1 MKDIM
6 ETRELQVFA
15 SFGLMILKEKR
26 TVYINDVVTEK
37 MAALFNLALLEMEMD
52 SPDEDITVYIS
63 SPGGDVTAGL
73 SMIDTMNTISCDVRT
88 ICTGQASSMA
98 AVILMCG
105 TKGKRFILPHSYV
118 LIHQILAFLGGEMKQ
133 ATDIEIFASD
143 ISRRKAQLT
152 ELVAE
157 KTGQDKE
164 KVMRD
169 LERDYTLNAGEALEY
184 GIVDSIVSKHGREE

>member
-1 MKDIM
+1 M
-6 ETRELQVFA
+6 
-15 SFGLMILKEKR
+15 
-26 TVYINDVVTEK
+26 YINDVVTEK

-52 SPDEDITVYIS
+52 SPSEDITVYIS

-105 TKGKRFILPHSYV
+105 TKGKRAILPHSYV

-169 LERDYTLNAGEALEY
+169 LERDYTLNAEEALAY

>member
-52 SPDEDITVYIS
+52 SPSEDITVYIS

-105 TKGKRFILPHSYV
+105 TKGKRAILPHSYV

-169 LERDYTLNAGEALEY
+169 LERDYTLNAEEALAY

>member
-133 ATDIEIFASD
+133 ATDIEIFACD

>member
-1 MKDIM
+1 MKDIF
-6 ETRELQVFA
+6 ETRDLQVFA

-26 TVYINDVVTEK
+26 TVYVNDVVTEK
-37 MAALFNLALLEMEMD
+37 MAALFNLALLEMEAD

-73 SMIDTMNTISCDVRT
+73 SMIDTMNTVSPDVRT

-105 TKGKRFILPHSYV
+105 TKGKRSILPHSYV

-143 ISRRKAQLT
+143 ISRRKAELT
-152 ELVAE
+152 ALIAE
-157 KTGQDKE
+157 RTGQDKD
-164 KVMRD
+164 KVMRN
-169 LERDYTLNAGEALEY
+169 LERDYTLNAREALEY
-184 GIVDSIVSKHGREE
+184 GIVDSIVTKHEREK

>member
-1 MKDIM
+1 MKDIF
-6 ETRELQVFA
+6 ETRDLQVFA

-26 TVYINDVVTEK
+26 TVYINDVITEK

-52 SPDEDITVYIS
+52 SPGEDITVYIS

-105 TKGKRFILPHSYV
+105 TNGKRFILPHSYV

-143 ISRRKAQLT
+143 ISRRKSQLT
-152 ELVAE
+152 ALIAE
-157 KTGQDKE
+157 RTGQETE

>member
-1 MKDIM
+1 MKDIF
-6 ETRELQVFA
+6 ETRDLQVFA

-26 TVYINDVVTEK
+26 TVYVNDVVTEK
-37 MAALFNLALLEMEMD
+37 MAALFNLALLEMEAD

-73 SMIDTMNTISCDVRT
+73 SMIDTMNTVSPDVRT

-105 TKGKRFILPHSYV
+105 TKGKRSILPHSYV

-143 ISRRKAQLT
+143 ISRRKAELT
-152 ELVAE
+152 ALIAE
-157 KTGQDKE
+157 RTGQDKD
-164 KVMRD
+164 KVMRN
-169 LERDYTLNAGEALEY
+169 LERDYTLNAREALEY
-184 GIVDSIVSKHGREE
+184 GIVDSIVTKHGREE